1 MILDRHSLRPLK
13 SLTASMYTSNISTSP
28 DHAGSLEFVVIVV
41 TTMLTGQKTGVARG
55 PKQHVRST
63 PSAQTGGQF
72 SGRSR
77 TACTRCSSTR
87 TAAKVC
93 RLRHERKGPHLSIY
107 EDGFWN
113 EVWSSWTAVPRIWS
127 TSDASRMVKCSPS
140 QVVKCTGPS
149 TQSRCSPKSSQNGRF
164 QI

>member
-72 SGRSR
+72 SGREAGQRVQGAPRLARLQKCVDCAMKEKDPIYQSMR
-77 TACTRCSSTR
+77 TGSGTRSG
-87 TAAKVC
+87 AAGLRC
-93 RLRHERKGPHLSIY
+93 RGYGARATHQG
-107 EDGFWN
+107 
-113 EVWSSWTAVPRIWS
+113 WSSAVR
-127 TSDASRMVKCSPS
+127 VKW
-140 QVVKCTGPS
+140 
-149 TQSRCSPKSSQNGRF
+149 
-164 QI
+164 